1 MTLQLP
7 VSLMNKSLCL
17 FFHMSGSR
25 GWSFE
30 WVCLCYCPGRK
41 KLSHS
46 CSISTDAWHDSKAPL
61 EKDVYEYSAS
71 ISIPF
76 TIQQNSI
83 DMHVISR
90 LYTKWRAIYLFSQHL
105 GCDNQVIGIIW
116 CEVTR
121 PITFWFDFTLK
132 TLTVDTDHGLKLFSG
147 QTVQLIPHYY

>member
-1 MTLQLP
+1 MDGLLNEYAYATARGEKNYRIHVPFLLTHDTTLRR
-7 VSLMNKSLCL
+7 
-17 FFHMSGSR
+17 H
-25 GWSFE
+25 W
-30 WVCLCYCPGRK
+30 K
-41 KLSHS
+41 KN
-46 CSISTDAWHDSKAPL
+46 
-61 EKDVYEYSAS
+61 VYEYSAS

-121 PITFWFDFTLK
+121 PITF
-132 TLTVDTDHGLKLFSG
+132 
-147 QTVQLIPHYY
+147 